1 MSKPD
6 ISWRLLTEEDV
17 INLIQRAARELSD
30 QGLLRAIMLLEA
42 MA

>member
-6 ISWRLLTEEDV
+6 ISWELLTEEDI
-17 INLIQRAARELSD
+17 INLIRRAARELSD

-42 MA
+42 MV